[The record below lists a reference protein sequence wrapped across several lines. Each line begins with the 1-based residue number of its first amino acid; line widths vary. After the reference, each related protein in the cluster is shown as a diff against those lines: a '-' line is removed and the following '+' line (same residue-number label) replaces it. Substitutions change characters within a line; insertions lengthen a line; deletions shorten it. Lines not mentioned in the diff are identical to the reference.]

1 MFLITVFTAV
11 FTAALFLAATAAA
24 AALVVTVLS
33 LEVDPAQLSEQ
44 SDCDPDSAGCRNQ
57 FE

>member
-1 MFLITVFTAV
+1 MKKTFDTFSLITLMFLITVFTAV

-33 LEVDPAQLSEQ
+33 LEVDPAQLSE
-44 SDCDPDSAGCRNQ
+44 
-57 FE
+57 